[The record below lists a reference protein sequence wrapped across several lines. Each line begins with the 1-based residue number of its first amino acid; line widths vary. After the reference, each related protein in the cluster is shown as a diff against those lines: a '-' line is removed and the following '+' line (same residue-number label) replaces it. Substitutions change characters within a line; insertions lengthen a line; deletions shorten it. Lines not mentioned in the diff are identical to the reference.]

1 MSKGQLECKM
11 KLDVMHTFIEWS
23 AVDGKHPMMAPR
35 VHGGISKRLNQHEAE

>member
-1 MSKGQLECKM
+1 MSKGQLECEM

-23 AVDGKHPMMAPR
+23 AVDGKHPIMTPR